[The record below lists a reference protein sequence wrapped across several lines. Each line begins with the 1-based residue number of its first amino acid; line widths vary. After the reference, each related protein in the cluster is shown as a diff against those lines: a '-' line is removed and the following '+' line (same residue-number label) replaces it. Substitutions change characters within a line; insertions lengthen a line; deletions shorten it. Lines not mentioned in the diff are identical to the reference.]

1 MASVVQRRS
10 KSGTTSFQLRWRD
23 PDVAQQQSVTFVSEI
38 DAKLLKRVPRQEWLI
53 VWHGPESNGVQ

>member
-10 KSGTTSFQLRWRD
+10 KSGTTSFQVRWRD

-38 DAKLLKRVPRQEWLI
+38 DAKLLKKFLDR
-53 VWHGPESNGVQ
+53 NGQSFGIA